1 MQICECVWC
10 TKLHLATNIGNFHS
24 KRSIRCTGQERAV
37 GFGAGCK
44 PSMPTKRFSVYI
56 FSESSGIIKSY
67 ILLQK
72 QPSVPLCVTI
82 AYTLKKKANNSYS
95 SPPLPPV
102 KHEV

>member
-1 MQICECVWC
+1 MGDACGARNCISLLISETFTPKGVSDVQ
-10 TKLHLATNIGNFHS
+10 G
-24 KRSIRCTGQERAV
+24 KREPWV
-37 GFGAGCK
+37 LELGCK